1 VSESVEFDTNAAEG
15 KSLSDRYAVAVTGV
29 IGAFTYFK
37 KEGEM
42 AINSRNSLRFVLP
55 VLALTTLVG
64 TACTN
69 APDQSVL
76 ERLQRLEDKEAIY
89 SVLQRFFE
97 YQETRNRDAY
107 ANLFAPDGELILRVG
122 HQKGG
127 PDGIRGNGR
136 SGGGARNETPT
147 EPNRHILSNVHIEL
161 DGDKATAV
169 SRWTL
174 LVPSEDDKPL
184 PPGLPPR
191 VFRVAGTGQYCDKLV
206 RHEGEWKI
214 LQRIIYCTVPE
225 GMTPVHGD
233 PAL

>member
-1 VSESVEFDTNAAEG
+1 M
-15 KSLSDRYAVAVTGV
+15 AVT
-29 IGAFTYFK
+29 T
-37 KEGEM
+37 
-42 AINSRNSLRFVLP
+42 RNSVRFLPP

-64 TACTN
+64 SACAN
-69 APDQSVL
+69 APDQSVV
-76 ERLQRLEDKEAIY
+76 ERLQRMEDKEAIY
-89 SVLQRFFE
+89 SVLERFFE

-127 PDGIRGNGR
+127 PDGIRGTGR
-136 SGGGARNETPT
+136 AGGGAPRAETQT
-147 EPNRHILSNVHIEL
+147 EPNRHILSNVRIEL
-161 DGDKATAV
+161 DGDRATAV

-174 LVPSEDDKPL
+174 LVPSDDGTPL

-191 VFRVAGTGQYCDKLV
+191 VFRVAGTGQYCDKLM

-225 GMTPVHGD
+225 GMTPVHGE
-233 PAL
+233 PVIPK